1 MILGVAIVLIAVIL
15 KQVKPEYSLICILV
29 GGIILIFYII
39 QSISSVYDF
48 FLEVVNKTGVD
59 TNMFNA
65 MLKIIGIGYL
75 IEFCSGICID
85 SGHSSIAN
93 KIVLAGKLLIFTV
106 SLPIIRSL
114 LDMVLGLVNL
124 WNITIIK

>member
-1 MILGVAIVLIAVIL
+1 MDLIKVLILGVAIVLIAVIL

-124 WNITIIK
+124 